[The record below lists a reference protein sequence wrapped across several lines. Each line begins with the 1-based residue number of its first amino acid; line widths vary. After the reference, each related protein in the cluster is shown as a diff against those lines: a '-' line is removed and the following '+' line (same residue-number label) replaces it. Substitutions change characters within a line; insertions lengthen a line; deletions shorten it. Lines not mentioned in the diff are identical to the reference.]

1 MSAGTYLTVKTHA
14 TDDSSTTDFFI
25 RGLTSADV
33 SKFSVDA
40 NGNLRATTKS
50 FDIPHPTKEG
60 MRLVYGVLEG
70 PEHGVYH
77 RGTVEGKGN
86 ILVELPEYWTKLVNE
101 EYSIH
106 LNLCNRFWIVEFS
119 HPLRHT
125 SFGRYGNGGQIEFE
139 LGDHCG
145 NDNRFGGTFRKYQIG
160 PN

>member
-1 MSAGTYLTVKTHA
+1 LYQAKNDARKSSIQYTHKI
-14 TDDSSTTDFFI
+14 D
-25 RGLTSADV
+25 
-33 SKFSVDA
+33 
-40 NGNLRATTKS
+40 
-50 FDIPHPTKEG
+50 
-60 MRLVYGVLEG
+60 LEL
-70 PEHGVYH
+70 
-77 RGTVEGKGN
+77 GKQG
-86 ILVELPEYWTKLVNE
+86 KE